1 MPPMTIMVASKRFR
15 RRGRVGVGLVKGA
28 RITRR
33 GKEAKK

>member
-1 MPPMTIMVASKRFR
+1 MPPMTILLGCNRFWG
-15 RRGRVGVGLVKGA
+15 RGRVGVVKGR

>member
-1 MPPMTIMVASKRFR
+1 MMPPMTIMVASKRLR
-15 RRGRVGVGLVKGA
+15 RRGRVGVVKGG